1 MANETWFGKPI
12 EQVENIV
19 INGVSKRVLRY
30 NSKLYKEVAD
40 FLNEG
45 RAVKYF
51 VLPEHLKAEKC
62 RDKGKRYEVETF
74 CREVTDTGIYV
85 AIFLEF
91 ERNVWTNVL
100 VIFVVVQDGRF

>member
-12 EQVENIV
+12 EEVENIV
-19 INGVSKRVLRY
+19 INGVTKRVSRY
-30 NSKLYKEVAD
+30 KGKIYREVVEY
-40 FLNEG
+40 LNEG
-45 RAVKYF
+45 RAVKKF
-51 VLPEHLKAEKC
+51 DLPEHLKAEKC

>member
-1 MANETWFGKPI
+1 
-12 EQVENIV
+12 
-19 INGVSKRVLRY
+19 
-30 NSKLYKEVAD
+30 
-40 FLNEG
+40 
-45 RAVKYF
+45 VKNF
-51 VLPEHLKAEKC
+51 DLPEHLKAEKC